1 MREGESITVR
11 SYKFDGRLHRSW
23 PARLVRS
30 EGPLIVL
37 EGTFAEE
44 VAHNILGNIKAGTH
58 STEFFWTD
66 RWYAVFLFREPTGE
80 PRNFYC
86 NVNTPARLSH
96 GALSFVD
103 LDVDVLVRP
112 DFSFQ
117 VLDEEEFERH
127 AERYEYPPLYR
138 RRVVEAVEELVSL
151 IERRQF
157 PFSFEG

>member
-1 MREGESITVR
+1 MLEGESITVR

-86 NVNTPARLSH
+86 NVNTPARLSV

-117 VLDEEEFERH
+117 VLDEDEFERH
-127 AERYEYPPLYR
+127 AEVYRYPPLYR
-138 RRVVEAVEELVSL
+138 RRAREAIEELVSM

-157 PFSFEG
+157 PFSFKG